1 MSNTQPVFSPLRT
14 ALFPVANWEL
24 RKFLPLAIMIFITI
38 FNFTLL
44 RNAKD
49 ALFVTAPGSGAESI
63 SFLKLW
69 GVLPMTILCSML
81 YVKLR
86 QVMSFEKGY
95 YVIIGVFMAFFLI
108 FNFFLYPNVDMLHP
122 SQDWIRALKE
132 AYPRFQHAFPLLGNW
147 SYALFYIFSELWG
160 TFCLTILFWQFTN
173 DIVGPNEAK
182 RFYPLLILT
191 SNIGTILLSV
201 VMGALAKYPGHL
213 IVTYSNYTILFLAT
227 IMLITFRWVNKYV
240 LIDPKYTQDVSARTK
255 KSKVKLGFVDSMKQL
270 ARSEYVGLIALMVMS
285 YGIMTNFIEQTW
297 KSQVKEL
304 YPTLEAYYGFMSN
317 YVFWTGVIPM
327 IFVYMGK
334 GIVRRYGWLIVA
346 IITPVIMTITGLVF
360 FSYMVFTEE
369 LSYILLY
376 FGGISPLVFAV
387 FFGMV
392 GVILSKSSKYSF
404 FDPAKEMAF
413 IPLEHDLKV
422 TGKAAADGVGG
433 RLGKSG
439 GGLIQQFLLVVTA
452 GNQMSIAPYLGF
464 FVLVISVVWLVSVFR
479 LAKLYEI
486 QLAESQKPA

>member
-1 MSNTQPVFSPLRT
+1 MSNTQPEFSPLRS
-14 ALFPVANWEL
+14 ALFPVSTWEL
-24 RKFLPLAIMIFITI
+24 RKFVPLAIMIFITI

-86 QVMSFEKGY
+86 QMMSFEHGY
-95 YVIIGVFMAFFLI
+95 YVILGIFMSFFLL
-108 FNFFLYPNVDMLHP
+108 FNLVLYPNVEFLHP
-122 SQDWIRALKE
+122 SVAWIQSLKD

-160 TFCLTILFWQFTN
+160 TFCLTILFWQFAN

-191 SNIGTILLSV
+191 SNIGTILLSM
-201 VMGALAKYPGHL
+201 VMKYLSKFSGYY
-213 IVTYSNYTILFLAT
+213 IVTYSNYTILVLAT
-227 IMLITFRWVNKYV
+227 LMLFTFRWVNAKV
-240 LIDPKYTQDVSARTK
+240 LIDPKYTQDVSQRTK
-255 KSKVKLGFVDSMKQL
+255 KPKVKLGFMDSMKQL
-270 ARSEYVGLIALMVMS
+270 AQSEYVGLIAIMVMS
-285 YGIMTNFIEQTW
+285 YGVMTNFIEQTW

-304 YPTLEAYYGFMSN
+304 YPTLEAYYGFMSS

-334 GIVRRYGWLIVA
+334 GIVRRYGWLVVA
-346 IITPVIMTITGLVF
+346 IITPIIMTITGIVF

-369 LSYILLY
+369 LSSVLIY
-376 FGGISPLVFAV
+376 FGGLSPLVFAV

-439 GGLIQQFLLVVTA
+439 GGLIQQFLLVATA

-464 FVLVISVVWLVSVFR
+464 FVVIISAIWLVSVVR
-479 LAKLYEI
+479 LSKLYKV
-486 QLAESQKPA
+486 QLEDSMKAE

>member
-1 MSNTQPVFSPLRT
+1 MSYVQQQEFSRIR
-14 ALFPVANWEL
+14 AAIFPISDWEVK
-24 RKFLPLAIMIFITI
+24 KFLPLAIMIFITI

-69 GVLPMTILCSML
+69 GVLPMTVICSML

-86 QVMSFEKGY
+86 QITTFEIGY
-95 YVIIGVFMAFFLI
+95 YTIIGIFMAFFFV
-108 FNFFLYPNVDMLHP
+108 FNVFLYPNVDMMHP
-122 SQDWIRALKE
+122 SLEWTLALKKE
-132 AYPRFQHAFPLLGNW
+132 YPRFQHAFPLIGNW
-147 SYALFYIFSELWG
+147 SFSLYYIFSELWG
-160 TFCLTILFWQFTN
+160 TFCLTILFWQFAN

-191 SNIGTILLSV
+191 SNIGTIILSAVMTYLSRFSGYEIV
-201 VMGALAKYPGHL
+201 V
-213 IVTYSNYTILFLAT
+213 YSNYAILVLAAM
-227 IMLITFRWVNKYV
+227 MLITFRWLNATV
-240 LIDPKYTQDVSARTK
+240 LIDPKYTQDVSLRTK
-255 KSKVKLGFVDSMKQL
+255 KPKVKLGFMDSMRQL
-270 ARSEYVGLIALMVMS
+270 ARSEYVGLIAILVMS
-285 YGIMTNFIEQTW
+285 YGVMTNFIEQTW

-304 YPTLEAYYGFMSN
+304 HPTLEGYYGFMAS

-327 IFVYMGK
+327 LFVYLGK
-334 GIVRRYGWLIVA
+334 GIVRRYGWLVVA
-346 IITPVIMTITGLVF
+346 IITPLIMTITGVVF
-360 FSYMVFTEE
+360 FSYMVFKQE
-369 LSYILLY
+369 LSYILIYL
-376 FGGISPLVFAV
+376 GGINPLVFAV
-387 FFGMV
+387 YFGMW

-404 FDPAKEMAF
+404 FDPSKEMAF
-413 IPLEHDLKV
+413 IPLDHDLKV

-464 FVLVISVVWLVSVFR
+464 IILIISFIWLVSVVR
-479 LAKLYEI
+479 LSKLYEV
-486 QLAESQKPA
+486 QLVESQKE